1 MADMGSVGSIHYD
14 VEMNTG
20 KLLEGERKATASM
33 NKVASTANK
42 VAAAVT
48 AAFAGITLAAFADK
62 LVKVQRQFDILNAGL
77 ITATGSVDNA
87 AAAFETL
94 QKFAATT
101 PYSIDQAVTA
111 FTRLTNLGLDPSI
124 KSLTAYGNTASAM
137 GKDLMQMI
145 EAVADAST
153 GEFERLK
160 EFGIRASKQGD
171 NVSLT
176 FKGVTETVKFS
187 AENIQKYLLNLA
199 ETNFAGAM
207 DQRAKTLDG
216 AISNLSDS
224 WDQLFLTVSKSG
236 VGEEIARGVRLATTA
251 INELERSIEAG
262 SLTSYFDE
270 ALPYIE
276 ALKVAGT
283 SLAAVYAGR
292 LVSAMTA
299 SAGATVAATI
309 AKRAALAEAVRVT
322 EAELAQAQAAARVAT
337 ATAAMGGSSAAAA
350 AAQSRLATATAAATA
365 AQTAYA
371 SSATAAGIALRGW
384 GTLLGAMG
392 GWVGIAVTALT
403 LLAFNWDK
411 VSGAAE
417 SAAKI
422 SENAA
427 DRIRRAL
434 SGASATPMRDLI
446 DGMSKAQKDLAEID
460 KQLASGKKYTTTVG
474 PRAFEEQR
482 ALTKEEIASL
492 TERREALRGA
502 VVDYQKAR
510 DDLKASQIAGLFPD
524 KPPEPNKPAGGT
536 GGGTTT
542 KKEKFDSQGYI
553 NDLVIAN
560 ADGLAKIDA
569 QEKDA
574 LDKAKKLLNEKKISQ
589 QQYEQ
594 AVTLIR
600 LAASK
605 DREELI
611 KRQADE
617 EKEKIK
623 ERIAAEEYA
632 ADATK
637 SLAQQELDSFDSAYN
652 QRLEKLKELHE
663 KGLISEQAYAD
674 AVANINKQKEENKNL
689 QMQKVVDPIAAL
701 EIEQAKKLE
710 LFDSYAAQLLEKEI
724 SSETA
729 IQEARTALVA
739 DHEAQRQALAEQ
751 TFRSQSEGNAF
762 LMDSL
767 DALKGTATNAL
778 TGLIDGTMTGKEAMI
793 ALGRTIR
800 DQAIQ
805 ALVEMGIQYVK
816 NLIISKT
823 VGAATTT
830 LAATQAGIVA
840 TAWAPAAALSSL
852 ATLGTNAVAAQAGIL
867 ATTGIAKMAA
877 VAGGRQY
884 GGPVAADSLYRVNET
899 GAPEMFTASNGR
911 QYMMPNTRG
920 EVTPA
925 NKLGGGVTI
934 NIVNTMADATV
945 TATSSD
951 SGTVDITVQRAVA
964 EVASQ
969 IASNSGQV
977 WSAMKGAT
985 NVQSKL

>member
-1 MADMGSVGSIHYD
+1 MAYDAGKIIYD
-14 VEMNTG
+14 VEFNTG
-20 KLLEGERKATASM
+20 KMLDGERKATASM
-33 NKVASTANK
+33 NKLGSTANK

-111 FTRLTNLGLDPSI
+111 FTRLTNLGLDPGI

-137 GKDLMQMI
+137 GKDLMQMV

-160 EFGIRASKQGD
+160 EFGIRASKEGD
-171 NVSLT
+171 KVSLT

-187 AENIQKYLLNLA
+187 AENIQNYLLKLA
-199 ETNFAGAM
+199 DTNFAGAM
-207 DQRAKTLDG
+207 DERAKTLDG

-224 WDQLFLTVSKSG
+224 WDQLFLTISKSG
-236 VGEEIARGVRLATTA
+236 VGEEIARGVRIATTA

-270 ALPYIE
+270 AVPYID
-276 ALKVAGT
+276 ALKVAAT
-283 SLAAVYAGR
+283 SLAAVFAGR
-292 LVSAMTA
+292 MVSAMTA
-299 SAGATVAATI
+299 SAGATIAATL
-309 AKRAALAEAVRVT
+309 AKREALAEAVRLT
-322 EAELAQAQAAARVAT
+322 TAELAQAQAAARVAT
-337 ATAAMGGSSAAAA
+337 ATAAMGGSSTAAA
-350 AAQSRLATATAAATA
+350 AAQARLTAATTAATA

-392 GWVGIAVTALT
+392 GWVGIAVTALS
-403 LLAFNWDK
+403 LLALNWDK

-460 KQLASGKKYTTTVG
+460 KQLASGMKYTTTVG

-482 ALTKEEIASL
+482 KMTQEEIASL

-502 VVDYQKAR
+502 VIDYQKAR
-510 DDLKASQIAGLFPD
+510 DDLKASQISGLFPD
-524 KPPEPNKPAGGT
+524 KPPAPNKPAGG
-536 GGGTTT
+536 GGTTT
-542 KKEKFDSQGYI
+542 KGPKFDSQGYI

-574 LDKAKKLLNEKKISQ
+574 LDRAKKLLEEKKISR

-594 AVTLIR
+594 AITLIS
-600 LAASK
+600 AAAEK
-605 DREELI
+605 DRADLRAKEKADTDQWLKEMYAI
-611 KRQADE
+611 GEQAAKEAKDRAAQSRQAGED
-617 EKEKIK
+617 I
-623 ERIAAEEYA
+623 
-632 ADATK
+632 
-637 SLAQQELDSFDSAYN
+637 
-652 QRLEKLKELHE
+652 QRL
-663 KGLISEQAYAD
+663 GMTPEQQAQFDVVTQARD
-674 AVANINKQKEENKNL
+674 QLEE
-689 QMQKVVDPIAAL
+689 
-701 EIEQAKKLE
+701 
-710 LFDSYAAQLLEKEI
+710 
-724 SSETA
+724 
-729 IQEARTALVA
+729 
-739 DHEAQRQALAEQ
+739 
-751 TFRSQSEGNAF
+751 
-762 LMDSL
+762 L
-767 DALKGTATNAL
+767 DALRQQNIITQEQYAQAEIDINRRKVEEIRAL
-778 TGLIDGTMTGKEAMI
+778 EMDSQHARLQAASSFFGEA
-793 ALGRTIR
+793 ASLLENYGDNSSNT
-800 DQAIQ
+800 
-805 ALVEMGIQYVK
+805 YK
-816 NLIISKT
+816 NLFRISKAFALADSL
-823 VGAATTT
+823 VSLQAAIMKASV
-830 LAATQAGIVA
+830 AAPF
-840 TAWAPAAALSSL
+840 PANL
-852 ATLGTNAVAAQAGIL
+852 AT
-867 ATTGIAKMAA
+867 MAA
-877 VAGGRQY
+877 MGSAGLAVISNLRGVTFGGGRQY
-884 GGPVAADSLYRVNET
+884 GGAVSADSLYRVNET

-911 QYMMPNTRG
+911 QYMMPNTKG

-925 NKLGGGVTI
+925 NKLGGGGGNVIIHNYAGADVSATQNQNGDTEVII
-934 NIVNTMADATV
+934 N
-945 TATSSD
+945 
-951 SGTVDITVQRAVA
+951 RAVA

-969 IASNSGQV
+969 IASNNGQV
-977 WSAMKGAT
+977 WSALKGAT
-985 NVQSKL
+985 SIQSKL